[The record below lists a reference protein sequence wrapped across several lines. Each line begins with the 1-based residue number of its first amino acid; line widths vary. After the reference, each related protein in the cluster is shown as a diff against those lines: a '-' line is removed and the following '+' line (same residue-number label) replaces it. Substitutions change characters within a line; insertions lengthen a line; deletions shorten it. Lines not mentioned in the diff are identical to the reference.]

1 MSSRRRDLWSYLLQL
16 PRRWNLSAI
25 AAIGNKKLLRWLA
38 LFTSRTWTTC
48 LSLFEAASQQQTWPT
63 IISATLTQ
71 VNRCLNLR
79 HQAAQRWVKH
89 HHPMSIQESRVASK
103 VNLSGFKSLKH
114 LAKDRLQDGSLWLP
128 QCLSIVTLI
137 SSSEEARS
145 ANQTMPNLK
154 YSLLNPSSRETTVTI
169 CLSAHKTP
177 RRKGSHLMKSRRSST
192 KMKTVKRALLRI
204 ANSLHRSRSQSKGP
218 LMTASGTISVS
229 LITQARSRAAAS
241 LVCH

>member
-1 MSSRRRDLWSYLLQL
+1 MSSQRRDLWSYLLQL
-16 PRRWNLSAI
+16 PQRWNLSAT
-25 AAIGNKKLLRWLA
+25 AAIGNKKLRRWLA
-38 LFTSRTWTTC
+38 LFTSRTWTC
-48 LSLFEAASQQQTWPT
+48 LSLFEAASQQTWPT

-71 VNRCLNLR
+71 VSKCLNLR

-103 VNLSGFKSLKH
+103 VNLSGFKSRKH
-114 LAKDRLQDGSLWLP
+114 LAKGRLQDGSLWLP
-128 QCLSIVTLI
+128 QCLSIATPT

-192 KMKTVKRALLRI
+192 KMKTVKRALLGI
-204 ANSLHRSRSQSKGP
+204 ANSLHRSRSQSRGQ

-229 LITQARSRAAAS
+229 LITQARSRVAAS